1 MAISVLKRIFS
12 AGVLLLCF
20 NCAGAKEITDL
31 TGNRVTIPD
40 TVERIAVVPI
50 PWMSMIY
57 VVDGSDARIAG
68 MHPSAKEAYR
78 NSILKHW
85 RPVLRR

>member
-1 MAISVLKRIFS
+1 MAISALKRIFS
-12 AGVLLLCF
+12 AGVLLLFF
-20 NCAGAKEITDL
+20 NCAGQRNHRSHRK
-31 TGNRVTIPD
+31 RVTIPD

-68 MHPSAKEAYR
+68 CIRQQKRLTAT
-78 NSILKHW
+78 
-85 RPVLRR
+85 VF